1 MLRHLRGRWGG
12 EGATGL
18 RCRQISRSSVG
29 LGLFPTVDDKRDPF
43 PRDRGEGRALL
54 FGSAGSFSGRK
65 RENWTVFVV
74 ELGENRERFVKKVAG
89 EQSAGASYGV
99 VNLSQ
104 CFDSHSH
111 NVGL

>member
-1 MLRHLRGRWGG
+1 M
-12 EGATGL
+12 
-18 RCRQISRSSVG
+18 
-29 LGLFPTVDDKRDPF
+29 FPTVDNKRDPF
-43 PRDRGEGRALL
+43 PQRRGSGTEEGKALL

-89 EQSAGASYGV
+89 EQSVGVSYGV

-104 CFDSHSH
+104 CFDSHSN

>member
-1 MLRHLRGRWGG
+1 MRGSRVYDLDRYRGARSVLDCFRLSTIKGIRFRGTEG
-12 EGATGL
+12 EG
-18 RCRQISRSSVG
+18 
-29 LGLFPTVDDKRDPF
+29 K
-43 PRDRGEGRALL
+43 ALL

-89 EQSAGASYGV
+89 EQSAGVSYGV

-104 CFDSHSH
+104 CFDSHS
-111 NVGL
+111 NIVGL

>member
-1 MLRHLRGRWGG
+1 MRGSRVYDLARYR
-12 EGATGL
+12 GARSVLDCFRLSTIKGIPF
-18 RCRQISRSSVG
+18 RGADRQ
-29 LGLFPTVDDKRDPF
+29 TECK
-43 PRDRGEGRALL
+43 ALL

-89 EQSAGASYGV
+89 EQSAGVSYGV
-99 VNLSQ
+99 VKLSQ
-104 CFDSHSH
+104 CFDSHSN